1 MKKPPLSVFM
11 LAMMNVAAIGS
22 VKNWPQI
29 AEYGLP
35 SIFFLILAALVF
47 FIPVS
52 LVSAELSTAWPETG
66 GVFIWVKEAF
76 GPELGFV
83 AIWLLWISNVIWYPT
98 CLSFTASTIA
108 YTFDPGLQESRAYMV
123 MVSVL
128 IISVATWVNLKGMRV
143 TGWVITICVILGT
156 FIPAAW
162 IICQGIAWYG
172 CGKLSAT
179 QWELSH
185 IIPKVSTFADLAF
198 FTGVILSFCGI
209 EVSAFHAKEVVSP
222 QKNYPRAI
230 FLSLLLILAFTIL
243 GVLSILIILPKENLS
258 LTAGVMQVMS
268 LFLNQAK
275 LKSFVPLLAGLTAI
289 GTIGT
294 LSTWMVGPSR
304 GLLASMVSGSFPPLF
319 KRINKNG
326 MPHFLLILQL
336 ILVSLLSLLFL
347 FMPSVS
353 GAYWILV
360 VLVTQVYL
368 LMYLILF
375 ASFIRLR
382 YKRPEVVRPFRVPG
396 GSVGMWAVALL
407 GGSASLF
414 SFFIG
419 FFPPPSLSSGN
430 PKFFI
435 SFLGTGILISGLLPL
450 LLLSLERRV
459 RLNFQNLIIDHTSEM
474 DRKEENLK
482 FQNRPRA

>member
-1 MKKPPLSVFM
+1 
-11 LAMMNVAAIGS
+11 
-22 VKNWPQI
+22 
-29 AEYGLP
+29 
-35 SIFFLILAALVF
+35 
-47 FIPVS
+47 
-52 LVSAELSTAWPETG
+52 
-66 GVFIWVKEAF
+66 
-76 GPELGFV
+76 
-83 AIWLLWISNVIWYPT
+83 
-98 CLSFTASTIA
+98 
-108 YTFDPGLQESRAYMV
+108 
-123 MVSVL
+123 
-128 IISVATWVNLKGMRV
+128 
-143 TGWVITICVILGT
+143 
-156 FIPAAW
+156 
-162 IICQGIAWYG
+162 
-172 CGKLSAT
+172 
-179 QWELSH
+179 
-185 IIPKVSTFADLAF
+185 
-198 FTGVILSFCGI
+198 
-209 EVSAFHAKEVVSP
+209 
-222 QKNYPRAI
+222 
-230 FLSLLLILAFTIL
+230 
-243 GVLSILIILPKENLS
+243 
-258 LTAGVMQVMS
+258 
-268 LFLNQAK
+268 
-275 LKSFVPLLAGLTAI
+275 
-289 GTIGT
+289 
-294 LSTWMVGPSR
+294 
-304 GLLASMVSGSFPPLF
+304 
-319 KRINKNG
+319 